1 MFHKTRNS
9 ISLQTSIAVG
19 LSVFIVFL
27 LVIVG
32 IDTRN
37 VATKV
42 IDTRVE
48 INTRTKQSGEIA
60 RLTEEAKQAAPK
72 KVILGDAIPKK
83 DELFTFPNQ
92 VAQIGSEQDVIAK
105 FTFGSESGEQINYS
119 LITRGSYENITE
131 FVRTLKNDI
140 PFMNISSFDLVL
152 GAGEYNM
159 NFTGKVFFNGKEE

>member
-19 LSVFIVFL
+19 LSFFIVFL

-37 VATKV
+37 VATEV

-48 INTRTKQSGEIA
+48 INTRVKQSGEIA
-60 RLTEEAKQAAPK
+60 RLREEAERAAPK
-72 KVILGDAIPKK
+72 KAILENVIPKK

-92 VAQIGSEQDVIAK
+92 IAQIGSSQDLIAN
-105 FTFGSESGEQINYS
+105 FTFGSESEGQINYS
-119 LITRGSYENITE
+119 LIARGNYEDIAE
-131 FVRTLKNDI
+131 FARKLKNDI
-140 PFMNISSFDLVL
+140 PFMSISSFDLVL

-159 NFTGKVFFNGKEE
+159 NFAGKVFFNGKEE